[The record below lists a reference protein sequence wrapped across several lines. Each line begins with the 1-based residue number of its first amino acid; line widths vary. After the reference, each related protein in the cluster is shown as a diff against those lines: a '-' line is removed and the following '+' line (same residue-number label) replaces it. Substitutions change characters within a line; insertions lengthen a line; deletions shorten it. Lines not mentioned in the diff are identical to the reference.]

1 MKSNL
6 NISVGSGIESTVIKE
21 LFIPHDLVS
30 VFKTLSQANTDQR
43 KETGGLTAGQY
54 CGGSYQV
61 THLIIPEQV
70 AASDRWEVHDVR
82 QLTNYFVYNPA
93 LIMLGLIQTHPRM
106 SSFLSSVDIHQL
118 YDYAKDNHSLIC
130 IVIAPEKTLHQLI
143 P

>member
-6 NISVGSGIESTVIKE
+6 NVSVGSGIESTVIKE

-43 KETGGLTAGQY
+43 KEI
-54 CGGSYQV
+54 GGSYQV

-82 QLTNYFVYNPA
+82 QLTNYFVYNP
-93 LIMLGLIQTHPRM
+93 
-106 SSFLSSVDIHQL
+106 SSLV
-118 YDYAKDNHSLIC
+118 
-130 IVIAPEKTLHQLI
+130 
-143 P
+143 